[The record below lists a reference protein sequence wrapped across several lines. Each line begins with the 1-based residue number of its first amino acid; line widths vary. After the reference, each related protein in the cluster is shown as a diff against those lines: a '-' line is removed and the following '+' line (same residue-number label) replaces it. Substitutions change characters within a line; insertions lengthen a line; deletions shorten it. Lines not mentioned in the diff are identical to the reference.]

1 MQSTV
6 TFRRK
11 RGVTYFSVKNYNFA
25 SIKIVL
31 SRHYCVGLDIESL
44 SHTSSGF
51 TDRIREI
58 SFAYPFS
65 IVCLEHNTKDSN

>member
-11 RGVTYFSVKNYNFA
+11 RGVTYFSVNFA

-31 SRHYCVGLDIESL
+31 SRHYCVGLDIVSL